1 MAEAREAL
9 GSLRRMILAE
19 RELQKERLASGN
31 TNYLEIVGRCKA
43 LEWVAGKILDQMK
56 SDNQGASDDDDKG

>member
-9 GSLRRMILAE
+9 GSLRRMIQNE

-31 TNYLEIVGRCKA
+31 TNYPEIVGRCKA
-43 LEWVAGKILDQMK
+43 LEWVADKILDQMK